1 MEMKRRQGG
10 DATSRLA
17 SAYDAVVIGA
27 GVGGLSCAGVLAKE
41 GMKVLLVEQ
50 HHRPGGYCT
59 SFRRGGY
66 TFDVAINSLS
76 SCNRSGW
83 IGNLLQSLD
92 LWQEI
97 EFVSLNPIKELVFP
111 DLRFSLTAQYEEYL
125 KQLKKIFPLEEKGI
139 EKVFGALEGIF
150 LELKRMPLHFD
161 SDSLKEFS
169 SNYPYF
175 TQYRSATLGQLLDR
189 FLRDERLK
197 GLIFGQCMYTGV
209 SPAKASV
216 INIGSMLIGYLQ
228 DGSYQVKGG
237 VQRLSD
243 VLSMGFER
251 WGGHLLFSRRVR
263 EILLQDRR
271 AIGVRLDDGQQ
282 IAAGAVVSAMDAR
295 QTFFQLLRADAL
307 GLPLRSRIEAM
318 RPSLSYFMVFLGL
331 DLPLERMGLC
341 HHIDYFSTF
350 DIESIFR
357 SQMAGE
363 VNDKAISIGMVI
375 PTLVDPQ
382 LAPPGNHILTIS
394 LLVPYSWGGHWSAV
408 KEEVADQLIR
418 VAEKTIPGLSQRI
431 RLREISTPLTLE
443 RYTANFQGAAYGW
456 EQSPDQA
463 GPRRLSPRTS
473 IENLYLAGHWTYPGG
488 GVASVSVSGRIAAQ
502 EVLRSGS

>member
-1 MEMKRRQGG
+1 MKRRHAEG
-10 DATSRLA
+10 AASRLA
-17 SAYDAVVIGA
+17 SSYDAVVIGA
-27 GVGGLSCAGVLAKE
+27 GIGGLSCAGVLAKE

-76 SCNRSGW
+76 SCNRNGW
-83 IGNLLQSLD
+83 IGDLLQSLD

-97 EFVSLNPIKELVFP
+97 EFVPLNPIKELIFP
-111 DLRFSLTAQYEEYL
+111 DFRLSLPAQYGEYL
-125 KQLKKIFPLEEKGI
+125 KQLKRIFPHEEKGI

-150 LELKRMPLHFD
+150 QELKRMPLHFRPD
-161 SDSLKEFS
+161 SWKEFS
-169 SNYPYF
+169 SNYPCF

-197 GLIFGQCMYTGV
+197 GLISGQCMYTGV

-216 INIGSMLIGYLQ
+216 INIGSMLLGYLQ
-228 DGSYQVKGG
+228 DGSYQAKGG

-243 VLSMGFER
+243 VLSMGFDR
-251 WGGHLLFSRRVR
+251 WGGRLLFSRRVE
-263 EILLQDRR
+263 EILIRENR
-271 AIGVRLDDGQQ
+271 AIGVKLDDGQQ
-282 IAAGAVVSAMDAR
+282 IVAGAVVSAIDAR
-295 QTFFQLLRADAL
+295 QTFLQLLRVD
-307 GLPLRSRIEAM
+307 GCGSNLRRRIEAM
-318 RPSLSYFMVFLGL
+318 RPSPSYFMVFLGL

-363 VNDKAISIGMVI
+363 LNDEAISIGIVI

-382 LAPPGNHILTIS
+382 LAPPGNHTLTIS
-394 LLVPYSWGGHWSAV
+394 LLVPYGWGRHWDIV
-408 KEEVADQLIR
+408 KEEVACQVIR
-418 VAEKTIPGLSQRI
+418 IAEKTIPELSQHIRI
-431 RLREISTPLTLE
+431 RETSTPLTFE

-502 EVLRSGS
+502 EVLRSRV